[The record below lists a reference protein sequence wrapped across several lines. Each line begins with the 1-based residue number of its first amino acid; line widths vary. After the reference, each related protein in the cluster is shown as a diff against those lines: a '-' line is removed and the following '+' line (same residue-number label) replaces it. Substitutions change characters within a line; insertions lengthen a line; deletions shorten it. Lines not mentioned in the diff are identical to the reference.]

1 MKNRENRIFTIAI
14 VLVFCLAFPNPSFG
28 QGQIKRQN
36 HSVTNNN
43 STSSQRAKDVQDLST
58 KFNWDKFGICQDT
71 IVDLG
76 LSVKWA
82 GWNIGASYPEQ
93 EGTLFGWGDPTG
105 KEASVYS
112 SKYPVKDPPMSIC
125 GDRRYD
131 MAMVNWGWP
140 WRLPS
145 KKELDE
151 LTENCKWESF
161 IYKNVRG
168 VKITGPNGNTLFI
181 PITSARG
188 ANWNKDTQSDDPQLI
203 IKPADNRGRY
213 YSGELNSNGG
223 QWEPWDCRPYILYFS
238 LDNSNPKG
246 YVDGTGLRS
255 NGHPVRAVYDK

>member
-1 MKNRENRIFTIAI
+1 MTII
-14 VLVFCLAFPNPSFG
+14 VFVALCLSFPDYVLG

-36 HSVTNNN
+36 HFPINNSNPSKCTNNI
-43 STSSQRAKDVQDLST
+43 QDLSV
-58 KFNWDKFGICQDT
+58 KFNWDTFGICQDT

-82 GWNIGASYPEQ
+82 GWNIGASSPEQ

-105 KEASVYS
+105 KETSVYS

-131 MAMVNWGWP
+131 MAMANWGWP

-145 KKELDE
+145 RKDFEELSR
-151 LTENCKWESF
+151 NCKWESF
-161 IYKNVRG
+161 RYKNVSG
-168 VKITGPNGNTLFI
+168 VKITGPNGNTLFV
-181 PITSARG
+181 PITSRRDT
-188 ANWNKDTQSDDPQLI
+188 NWNKNTQSYDPQLI
-203 IKPADNRGRY
+203 IKPTDNRGRY

-223 QWEPWDCRPYILYFS
+223 QWEAWDCRPYILYFS
-238 LDNSNPKG
+238 LEDVMPHG

-255 NGHPVRAVYDK
+255 TGLPVRAVYVK

>member
-1 MKNRENRIFTIAI
+1 MMNRVNRMFILMISV
-14 VLVFCLAFPNPSFG
+14 VLCLSFPELTFG

-36 HSVTNNN
+36 QISKPNDRSVRQTN
-43 STSSQRAKDVQDLST
+43 DIVELSR
-58 KFNWDKFGICQDT
+58 KFNWDSYGICQDT

-82 GWNIGASYPEQ
+82 AWNIGAHSPEQ

-105 KEASVYS
+105 KETSIYS

-131 MAMVNWGWP
+131 MAMANWGWP

-145 KKELDE
+145 QKELEE
-151 LTENCKWESF
+151 LSKNCKWESF
-161 IYKNVRG
+161 RYKNVSG
-168 VKITGPNGNTLFI
+168 VKLTGPNGNTLFI
-181 PITSARG
+181 PVTSRRT
-188 ANWNKDTQSDDPQLI
+188 ANWNKDTQSYGSQLI
-203 IKPADNRGRY
+203 IKPADMRGRY

-238 LDNSNPKG
+238 LEDVNPCG

-255 NGHPVRAVYDK
+255 SGLPVRAVYAR

>member
-36 HSVTNNN
+36 HSATNNN
-43 STSSQRAKDVQDLST
+43 STSSQRSKDVQDLST

-105 KEASVYS
+105 KETSVYS

-188 ANWNKDTQSDDPQLI
+188 ANWNKDTQSYDPQLI

-238 LDNSNPKG
+238 LDNSTPKG